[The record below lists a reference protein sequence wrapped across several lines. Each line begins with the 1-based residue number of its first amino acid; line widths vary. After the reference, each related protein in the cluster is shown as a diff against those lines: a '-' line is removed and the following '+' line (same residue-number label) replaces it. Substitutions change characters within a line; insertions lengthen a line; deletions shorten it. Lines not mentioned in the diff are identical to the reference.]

1 MLLGNRLNT
10 SSAHL
15 SALSWHLFKREV
27 LKDKSSTLCQP
38 LLRLGCFLSTTYTSL
53 QKKKCVFQLK
63 LFLSDRRTVDL
74 THLPSIIFSFFCFFR
89 KGLVYLRLQFSWANI
104 LHLAC
109 YFWLIPYGNSTDLHL
124 NEFYCIPLNFASP
137 QDALVS
143 NHLLH
148 YCS

>member
-1 MLLGNRLNT
+1 MLLGNRVNT

-38 LLRLGCFLSTTYTSL
+38 LLRLGCFLSTTCTSL

-74 THLPSIIFSFFCFFR
+74 THFPSIIFSFFCFFC

-104 LHLAC
+104 LHLVC
-109 YFWLIPYGNSTDLHL
+109 YFSLIPYGNSTDLHL

-137 QDALVS
+137 QDALIS